1 MLKCLLKAKSLN
13 QWPKL
18 RIPNFLR
25 FSSHHISEREETT
38 QWNDGNWTSVACL
51 HSELLWTGHD
61 KMWEAELSRWK
72 ARGLRELSSAFSFLP
87 ALVPHMGSA
96 KEAGVLLGSN
106 DRNTASYG
114 HTTMANHNTKQHSS
128 FFFSLSFFSLQ
139 KTRSDERKA
148 GNTQG
153 HGQSTSHHSYIPK
166 ETYTMLLKSGPVLLL
181 LTSLIHCK
189 DSFG

>member
-61 KMWEAELSRWK
+61 KMWEAELPHWK

-128 FFFSLSFFSLQ
+128 FFFLFLFFPSRRPEVMKERQ
-139 KTRSDERKA
+139 VTRRAMDRVPVITLTFQRKPTPCCLNLA
-148 GNTQG
+148 LCYCYWQA
-153 HGQSTSHHSYIPK
+153 
-166 ETYTMLLKSGPVLLL
+166 
-181 LTSLIHCK
+181 
-189 DSFG
+189 